1 MPQKKKKAAATKNI
15 GSRIDFQYEEVLH
28 LKTQGLIR
36 IGCAV
41 VAGCPT

>member
-1 MPQKKKKAAATKNI
+1 MKRRKTANRKNI
-15 GSRIDFQYEEVLH
+15 GDRVKFEYREVLDAR
-28 LKTQGLIR
+28 TQGLIR